1 MKEKVDFMKFQL
13 NLLRVITPMMESSGL
28 TRWTGIQSQQVT
40 SLSTVDLLKQK
51 ASEVDTEKSQLT
63 PVQENHM

>member
-13 NLLRVITPMMESSGL
+13 NLLRVTTPMMESSGL
-28 TRWTGIQSQQVT
+28 TRWTCLQSQQVT
-40 SLSTVDLLKQK
+40 SLSTVDLLKQM